1 MLSVYLKSKN
11 IKNVSQEFLQQY
23 RKDRDDLRKQR
34 DGLFGYLTSRTMYLP
49 EEKCYLS
56 VQMNENEFL
65 TASAAI
71 AYSIKT
77 LNDRIKKNDE
87 LTKMAEKRLAN
98 IKAFVK
104 NESEHVENPI
114 YKILC
119 SLETKQPERN
129 PNVSNLDYEIPD
141 GF

>member
-1 MLSVYLKSKN
+1 MLGTFLKSRS
-11 IKNVSQEFLQQY
+11 IKNVYQEPYFQHK
-23 RKDRDDLRKQR
+23 KDRDDLRKQR
-34 DGLFGYLTSRTMYLP
+34 DGLFGYLTIRTMYLP

-65 TASAAI
+65 TASATI
-71 AYSIKT
+71 AYSIKN
-77 LNDRIKKNDE
+77 LNDKKRKNDE
-87 LTKMAEKRLAN
+87 QTDKAKKGLMT

-104 NESEHVENPI
+104 NENKHVENPI
-114 YKILC
+114 YSLLC

-129 PNVSNLDYEIPD
+129 PNVSDLDYEIPD